1 MDLWPAL
8 FTPGIS
14 MKISIG
20 QKLGAVVILLAAVAA
35 GVSAFAYHQSWTEQ
49 GRSSQSEATWD
60 LALQAGLL
68 TDSIEHVV
76 VVADSVFT
84 SDDKE
89 AVKAQLVALEHAL
102 GEARTAA
109 ATFFAHAGSELS
121 DQHKT
126 LLSLKI
132 KEFLAYQN
140 DTAQLGL
147 TISPRA
153 ALIQAR
159 DEATVRNREMMI
171 KDIKAF
177 SQSLLAK
184 LASERED
191 VAASRE
197 HARMLFIVPPAIAI
211 LIGVLTSIFI
221 ARMHIQRPLAR
232 LIASTKALA
241 DAKLDA
247 DVPHVEQED
256 EIGQLARS
264 IQAFKLATIEN
275 QRLEKETALQRDLA
289 AELRNRGE
297 AERAAVA
304 TQQAQVVNVTA
315 VALEK
320 LYSGDLTFRIGEA
333 FAPEYEKLR
342 IDFNAATDQLQK
354 MLVHI
359 STNARTIL
367 CKTDDSMSAARHLAQ
382 RTERQ
387 AAGLEETAASLDQMS
402 ETLRQ
407 GAQSTAHAREAV
419 FRAKSH
425 AEDCGDIARQ
435 ALAAMNE
442 IETSSKQ
449 ITQII
454 GVIDEIAL
462 QTNLLA
468 LNAGVEAAR
477 SGEAGKGFAVI
488 ASEVRALAQRSAL
501 AAKEI
506 GALIGV
512 SRAQVDQGVDLV
524 ARTSEALTQIAGET
538 AEAGSLVAKIA
549 EKAQDQANGLNHIS
563 TAVSQ
568 IDQLTQQNAGMVE
581 ESTAANE
588 ALADETRDLVKLI
601 SRFKLGDAS
610 KHRAAA

>member
-1 MDLWPAL
+1 MDSRPAL
-8 FTPGIS
+8 TSGIS

-35 GVSAFAYHQSWTEQ
+35 GVSAFAFYQSWIEE
-49 GRSSQSEATWD
+49 GRTVRAEATYD

-68 TDSIEHVV
+68 TDAIEHVV
-76 VVADSVFT
+76 VTADSVFT

-89 AVKAQLVALEHAL
+89 AAKAQLVALEQSLA
-102 GEARTAA
+102 EARAAA
-109 ATFFAHAGSELS
+109 ATFFAYAGSSLS
-121 DQHKT
+121 EERQT
-126 LLSLKI
+126 QLSLKI

-159 DEATVRNREMMI
+159 DDATIHNREMMI
-171 KDIKAF
+171 KEIKGF
-177 SQSLLAK
+177 SQELLAK

-197 HARMLFIVPPAIAI
+197 HARLLFIVPPAIAI
-211 LIGVLTSIFI
+211 LFGVLTSIFI
-221 ARMHIQRPLAR
+221 ARTHIQRPLSR

-241 DAKLDA
+241 DSELDA

-264 IQAFKLATIEN
+264 IQAFKHATIEN
-275 QRLEKETALQRDLA
+275 QRLEKEGALQRALA
-289 AELRNRGE
+289 ADLQNRSE

-304 TQQAQVVNVTA
+304 TQQAHVVSATA

-320 LYSGDLTFRIGEA
+320 LYAGDFTFRIGEA

-359 STNARTIL
+359 WTNAQTIL
-367 CKTDDSMSAARHLAQ
+367 CKTDDSMNAARHLAQ

-407 GAQSTAHAREAV
+407 GAQSTANAREAV
-419 FRAKSH
+419 FRAKTH
-425 AEDCGDIARQ
+425 AEDGGDIARQ

-442 IETSSKQ
+442 IEASSKQ
-449 ITQII
+449 ITDII

-488 ASEVRALAQRSAL
+488 AQEVRALAQRSAQ

-506 GALIGV
+506 NGLINV
-512 SRAQVDQGVDLV
+512 SRGQVDQGVALV
-524 ARTSEALTQIAGET
+524 ARTSEALTEIAGQT
-538 AEAGSLVAKIA
+538 AEAGHLVAKIA

-568 IDQLTQQNAGMVE
+568 IDQLTQQNAAMVE
-581 ESTAANE
+581 EATAANE
-588 ALADETRDLVKLI
+588 SLADETRDLVKLI
-601 SRFKLGDAS
+601 SRFKLSDTPRR
-610 KHRAAA
+610 RAAA

>member
-1 MDLWPAL
+1 MESSQPLAS
-8 FTPGIS
+8 S

-20 QKLGAVVILLAAVAA
+20 QKLGAVLILLAAVAA
-35 GVSAFAYHQSWTEQ
+35 GVCAFAFYQSWTEDN
-49 GRSSQSEATWD
+49 RSSRTEATWD

-68 TDSIEHVV
+68 TDAIEHVV

-89 AVKAQLVALEHAL
+89 AVKTQLVTLEQAL
-102 GEARTAA
+102 GEAHTAA
-109 ATFFAHAGSELS
+109 DSFFAHAGSALS
-121 DQHKT
+121 NEHKT

-132 KEFLAYQN
+132 KEFLAYQT

-159 DEATVRNREMMI
+159 DEATVRNREMML

-177 SQSLLAK
+177 TQSLLAK
-184 LASERED
+184 LATERED
-191 VAASRE
+191 VAISRE
-197 HARMLFIVPPAIAI
+197 HARILFIVLPVIAI
-211 LIGVLTSIFI
+211 LIGVLTSIYI
-221 ARMHIQRPLAR
+221 ARTHIQRPLAR

-241 DAKLDA
+241 DANLDA
-247 DVPHVEQED
+247 DIPHIDQED

-264 IQAFKLATIEN
+264 IHAFKLATIEN
-275 QRLEKETALQRDLA
+275 QRLERESAQQRDLA
-289 AELRNRGE
+289 ENLRSRGE
-297 AERAAVA
+297 TERASVA
-304 TQQAQVVNVTA
+304 ARQAQVVSATA

-320 LYSGDLTFRIGEA
+320 LYAGDFTFRIGEA

-359 STNARTIL
+359 SVNAQTIL
-367 CKTDDSMSAARHLAQ
+367 GKTDDSMNAARHLAQ

-387 AAGLEETAASLDQMS
+387 AASLEETSASLGQMS
-402 ETLRQ
+402 ETLRD
-407 GAQSTAHAREAV
+407 GAQRTANAREAV
-419 FRAKSH
+419 FRAKTH
-425 AEDCGDIARQ
+425 AEDCGQIARQ
-435 ALAAMNE
+435 ALSAMNE

-449 ITQII
+449 ITQIVS
-454 GVIDEIAL
+454 VIDQIAL

-477 SGEAGKGFAVI
+477 SGDAGKGFAVI
-488 ASEVRALAQRSAL
+488 AQEVRALAQHSAQ

-506 GALIGV
+506 NGLINV
-512 SRAQVDQGVDLV
+512 SRTQVDQGVELV
-524 ARTSEALTQIAGET
+524 ARTSEGLTQIADQT
-538 AEAGSLVAKIA
+538 AEAGNLVAKIA
-549 EKAQDQANGLNHIS
+549 ENAQDQANGLNHIS
-563 TAVSQ
+563 TAVGQ
-568 IDQLTQQNAGMVE
+568 IDQFTQQNAAMVE

-601 SRFKLGDAS
+601 SRFKLSDGTRR
-610 KHRAAA
+610 RAA